1 MWLYWF
7 AAQQQTNRF
16 RQQEVGL
23 TLNFEQKLMSLARFL
38 KSIGSDQKVAKN
50 NEFQKNTHK
59 YASFGG

>member
-1 MWLYWF
+1 
-7 AAQQQTNRF
+7 
-16 RQQEVGL
+16 
-23 TLNFEQKLMSLARFL
+23 MSLARFL